1 MTNLTVI
8 KQENKTILK
17 DGRKIYATISYNKN
31 LDYKWVLYLKNSIA
45 LSGYDSEQKAIDRA
59 NEMHNDFK
67 NVLAHMKT
75 FNELLQRK
83 SEINKQVDFFSDQ
96 LQKFPKNE
104 IGLIIDK
111 TEKYKA
117 CKIGFNHWFKKLQE
131 INLVINRNYKKEN
144 REYHLQIRNSKKK

>member
-45 LSGYDSEQKAIDRA
+45 LSGYDNEQKAIDRA